1 MQCFTIATAVVA
13 LFAGAVVAD
22 PPTPGQT
29 EKGLQRKP
37 MRPIPSDA
45 TVQGCFSSGLGL
57 KMVNQSVQY
66 NTMGKCGKEICNVL
80 GYKVGAS
87 YQGTQC
93 WCGNQYPPASSLVDD
108 KQCNIP
114 CPGYDW
120 DACGG
125 PSAFTVYN
133 TGVELY
139 GISNAAEASST
150 TTTSSP
156 TAKATQST
164 TQPAAVETTSAP
176 PSSNNTSGGG
186 NTAAIAA
193 GVVIGVLAL
202 AAAAGGIWFVM
213 RRRRNR
219 EIEEEHR
226 RNAAVNAFI
235 HGNKPGSSGGVS
247 MTDSRMDPVMAQRR
261 MSDGSIAD
269 NQDYSRRILRV
280 TNA

>member
-13 LFAGAVVAD
+13 LFAGAVIAD

-37 MRPIPSDA
+37 MRPIPNDA
-45 TVQGCFSSGLGL
+45 TVHGCYSSGAGL
-57 KMVNQSVQY
+57 QLVDKAVKF
-66 NTMGKCGKEICNVL
+66 NTMGECGVKICNVM

-93 WCGNQYPPASSLVDD
+93 WCGNTYPPGSKLVDD

-133 TGVELY
+133 TGIDLY
-139 GISNAAEASST
+139 GVENATETVSST
-150 TTTSSP
+150 TSSSATPKP
-156 TAKATQST
+156 TES
-164 TQPAAVETTSAP
+164 AADAAPVQTTSAP
-176 PSSNNTSGGG
+176 PESSNSGSG

-193 GVVIGVLAL
+193 GVVVGVLAL
-202 AAAAGGIWFVM
+202 AAAAGGLWFLL

>member
-45 TVQGCFSSGLGL
+45 TVQGCYSSGTGL
-57 KMVNQSVQY
+57 KLVNKTVEF

-93 WCGNQYPPASSLVDD
+93 WCGNLYPPASKLVDD
-108 KQCNIP
+108 KECNIP

-125 PSAFTVYN
+125 PNAFTVYN
-133 TGVELY
+133 TGVQLY
-139 GISNAAEASST
+139 GIDNATETVSST
-150 TTTSSP
+150 TSSSA
-156 TAKATQST
+156 TAKPTESST
-164 TQPAAVETTSAP
+164 EPAPVQTTSAP
-176 PSSNNTSGGG
+176 PQSSNSGSS

-193 GVVIGVLAL
+193 GVVIGVVAL
-202 AAAAGGIWFVM
+202 AAAAGGLWFWL